1 MNLEKQIF
9 IAVWALLLTGGVI
22 YLIKAFAFLKR
33 KKEKEYNVS
42 ESIYLTS
49 VILSA
54 ASVLKSSLLMIFQS
68 YDITYKLSHEKLYY
82 EIIKTSSAI
91 SITGIVLLAL
101 NVLIARFISS
111 IFFPKRNELLEFDNN
126 NIPYAIIRS
135 AILVI
140 VVLLFSLSSEGL
152 MGYFVPN
159 DIPFFRG

>member
-54 ASVLKSSLLMIFQS
+54 ATILKSSLSFIFKS
-68 YDITYKLSHEKLYY
+68 YDITNKISHEKLYY

-91 SITGIVLLAL
+91 SITGIVILAL
-101 NVLIARFISS
+101 TVLIARFISS
-111 IFFPKRNELLEFDNN
+111 IFYPKRNELLEFDNN

-135 AILVI
+135 AVLIFMILV
-140 VVLLFSLSSEGL
+140 FSLSFDSL
-152 MGYFVPN
+152 MEFFVPN
-159 DIPFFRG
+159 DIPFFR

>member
-9 IAVWALLLTGGVI
+9 IAIWTLLLTGGVV
-22 YLIKAFAFLKR
+22 YLIKALAFIKR

-54 ASVLKSSLLMIFQS
+54 ATILKSSLSLIFQS
-68 YDITYKLSHEKLYY
+68 YDITNKISHEKLYY

-91 SITGIVLLAL
+91 SITGIVMLVLA
-101 NVLIARFISS
+101 VLIARFISS
-111 IFFPKRNELLEFDNN
+111 IFYPKRNELLEFDNN
-126 NIPYAIIRS
+126 NMPYAIIRS
-135 AILVI
+135 AMLII
-140 VVLLFSLSSEGL
+140 VVLLFSLSFDGL

>member
-1 MNLEKQIF
+1 MNFEKQIF

-49 VILSA
+49 VIISA
-54 ASVLKSSLLMIFQS
+54 ATILKSSLLLIFQS
-68 YDITYKLSHEKLYY
+68 YDITNKISHEKLYY

-91 SITGIVLLAL
+91 SITGIVMLVLA
-101 NVLIARFISS
+101 VLIARFISS
-111 IFFPKRNELLEFDNN
+111 IFYPKRNELLEFDNN

-135 AILVI
+135 AVLII
-140 VVLLFSLSSEGL
+140 VVLLFSLSFDGL

>member
-9 IAVWALLLTGGVI
+9 IAIWTLLLTGGVV
-22 YLIKAFAFLKR
+22 YLIKALAFLKR

-49 VILSA
+49 VIISA
-54 ASVLKSSLLMIFQS
+54 ATILKSSLLLIFQS
-68 YDITYKLSHEKLYY
+68 YDITNKISHEKLYY

-91 SITGIVLLAL
+91 SITGIVMLVLA
-101 NVLIARFISS
+101 VLIARFISS
-111 IFFPKRNELLEFDNN
+111 IFYPKRNELLEFDNN
-126 NIPYAIIRS
+126 NMPYAIIRS
-135 AILVI
+135 AVLII
-140 VVLLFSLSSEGL
+140 VVFLFSLSFDGL

>member
-9 IAVWALLLTGGVI
+9 IAIWTLLLTGGVV
-22 YLIKAFAFLKR
+22 YLIKALAFLKR

-49 VILSA
+49 VIISA
-54 ASVLKSSLLMIFQS
+54 ATILKSSLLLIFQS
-68 YDITYKLSHEKLYY
+68 YDITNKISHEKLYY

-91 SITGIVLLAL
+91 SITGIVMLVLA
-101 NVLIARFISS
+101 VLIARFISS
-111 IFFPKRNELLEFDNN
+111 IFYPKRNELLEFDNN

-135 AILVI
+135 AVLII
-140 VVLLFSLSSEGL
+140 VVLLFSLSFDGL

>member
-9 IAVWALLLTGGVI
+9 IAIWTLLLTGGVV
-22 YLIKAFAFLKR
+22 YLIKALAFLKR

-54 ASVLKSSLLMIFQS
+54 ATILKSSLSLIFKS
-68 YDITYKLSHEKLYY
+68 YDITNKISHEKLYY
-82 EIIKTSSAI
+82 EIIKKSSAI
-91 SITGIVLLAL
+91 SITGIVMLAL
-101 NVLIARFISS
+101 AVLIARFISS
-111 IFFPKRNELLEFDNN
+111 IFYPKRNELLEFDNN
-126 NIPYAIIRS
+126 NMPYAIIRS
-135 AILVI
+135 AVLII
-140 VVLLFSLSSEGL
+140 VVLLFSLSFDGL